1 MPGTINLFKAPW
13 TFKDLLVIGRHEE
26 FTTVILI
33 NGHALKY
40 FLSTYAYIHRIV
52 LLFAV
57 GSD

>member
-13 TFKDLLVIGRHEE
+13 MFKDLLVIGHHEE

-33 NGHALKY
+33 DGHVLKY
-40 FLSTYAYIHRIV
+40 FLSTYASSHRIV